1 MYMEGLFP
9 EVIIAGVGNELFG
22 DDGFGPAV
30 IRALSEY
37 ELPDNVKAMDVGL
50 GGPHL
55 VFSMIDPEETKK
67 LIIVDCMDFGGKPGD
82 LTKIPADL
90 LPEGRQE
97 RYMDAHS
104 GNLLDP
110 IGRLKGKMDIIILGC
125 QPAHIPT
132 PDSEDFA
139 LELSPEVQGAIPKT
153 VNVIL
158 KEIRS

>member
-1 MYMEGLFP
+1 MDGLFP

-30 IRALSEY
+30 IRALAQR

-55 VFSMIDPEETKK
+55 IFSMLEPEVTRK
-67 LIIVDCMDFGGKPGD
+67 LIIVDCMDFGGNPGD
-82 LTKIPADL
+82 VTKIPAEN
-90 LPEGRQE
+90 LPPGREE

-110 IGRLKGKMDIIILGC
+110 IGRLKGKMEIIVLGC
-125 QPAHIPT
+125 QPGYIPA
-132 PDSEDFA
+132 PDCDEFM

-158 KEIRS
+158 KEIGG

>member
-1 MYMEGLFP
+1 MEGLFP
-9 EVIIAGVGNELFG
+9 EILIAGVGNELFG

-55 VFSMIDPEETKK
+55 VFSMIDPEKTKK

-90 LPEGRQE
+90 LPKGREE

-110 IGRLKGKMDIIILGC
+110 IGRLKGKMEIIILGC
-125 QPAHIPT
+125 QPAIIPAQ
-132 PDSEDFA
+132 DSENFI

-158 KEIRS
+158 KEIGS

>member
-1 MYMEGLFP
+1 MEELFP
-9 EVIIAGVGNELFG
+9 EIVIAGVGNDLFG

-30 IRALSEY
+30 IHALTAEH

-55 VFSMIDPEETKK
+55 IFSMLDPAVTKR
-67 LIIVDCMDFGGKPGD
+67 LIIVDAMDFGGKPGD

-90 LPEGRQE
+90 LPEGRNE

-110 IGRLKGKMDIIILGC
+110 IGRLKGKMDIIVIGC
-125 QPAHIPT
+125 QPAYIPA

-139 LELSPEVQGAIPKT
+139 LELSPEVQRVIPKT
-153 VNVIL
+153 VDLIL
-158 KEIRS
+158 QEIGA

>member
-1 MYMEGLFP
+1 MEGLFP
-9 EVIIAGVGNELFG
+9 EIIIAGVGNELFG

-30 IRALSEY
+30 IRALSEH

-67 LIIVDCMDFGGKPGD
+67 LIIVDCMDFGGKPGS

-90 LPEGRQE
+90 LPKSREE

-125 QPAHIPT
+125 QPAYIPA
-132 PDSEDFA
+132 PDSEEFA
-139 LELSPEVQGAIPKT
+139 LELSQEVQGAIPKT
-153 VNVIL
+153 VNIIL
-158 KEIRS
+158 KEIGS

>member
-1 MYMEGLFP
+1 MEGLFP
-9 EVIIAGVGNELFG
+9 EIIIAGVGNELFG

-37 ELPDNVKAMDVGL
+37 KLPDNVKAMDVGL

-55 VFSMIDPEETKK
+55 VFSMIEPKETKK
-67 LIIVDCMDFGGKPGD
+67 LIIVDCMDFGGKPGE

-90 LPEGRQE
+90 LPESKQE

-110 IGRLKGKMDIIILGC
+110 ISRLKEKMDIIILGC
-125 QPAHIPT
+125 QPAYIPA

-158 KEIRS
+158 KEIES

>member
-1 MYMEGLFP
+1 MDGQFP
-9 EVIIAGVGNELFG
+9 EIIIAGVGNELFG

-30 IRALSEY
+30 IRALSECK
-37 ELPDNVKAMDVGL
+37 LPDNIKAMDVGL

-55 VFSMIDPEETKK
+55 VFSMIDPDETRK
-67 LIIVDCMDFGGKPGD
+67 LIIVDSMDFGGKPGD

-90 LPEGRQE
+90 LPEGRKE

-125 QPAHIPT
+125 QPAYIPA
-132 PDSEDFA
+132 PGSEDFV
-139 LELSPEVQGAIPKT
+139 LELSPDVQRAIPKT
-153 VNVIL
+153 VNIIL
-158 KEIRS
+158 KEIGS

>member
-1 MYMEGLFP
+1 MEGLFP
-9 EVIIAGVGNELFG
+9 EIIIAGVGNELFG

-67 LIIVDCMDFGGKPGD
+67 LIIVDSMDFGGNPGD
-82 LTKIPADL
+82 LTKIPASL

-110 IGRLKGKMDIIILGC
+110 ISRLKGKMDIIILGC
-125 QPAHIPT
+125 QPAYIPA

>member
-1 MYMEGLFP
+1 MDGLFP

-30 IRALSEY
+30 IRALSEH

-55 VFSMIDPEETKK
+55 IFSMIDPEETKK
-67 LIIVDCMDFGGKPGD
+67 LIIVDCMDFGGEPGN

-90 LPEGRQE
+90 LPKGREE

-110 IGRLKGKMDIIILGC
+110 IGRLKGKMEIIVLGC
-125 QPAHIPT
+125 QPAYIPA
-132 PDSEDFA
+132 PDSEEFA

-153 VNVIL
+153 VSIIL
-158 KEIRS
+158 KEIGS

>member
-1 MYMEGLFP
+1 MEGLFP
-9 EVIIAGVGNELFG
+9 EIIIAGVGNELFG

-55 VFSMIDPEETKK
+55 VFSMIDPEATKK

-82 LTKIPADL
+82 LTKSPADL

-110 IGRLKGKMDIIILGC
+110 IGRLKGKMDIVILGC
-125 QPAHIPT
+125 QPAYIPA

-158 KEIRS
+158 KEIGS

>member
-1 MYMEGLFP
+1 MEGLFP
-9 EVIIAGVGNELFG
+9 EIIIAGVGNELFG

-30 IRALSEY
+30 IRALSEH

-55 VFSMIDPEETKK
+55 VFSMIDPEETRK
-67 LIIVDCMDFGGKPGD
+67 LIIVDCMDFGGKPGS

-90 LPEGRQE
+90 LPKSREE

-125 QPAHIPT
+125 QPAYIPA
-132 PDSEDFA
+132 PDSEEFA

-158 KEIRS
+158 KEIGS